1 MKQNYKLFLT
11 GLAFAISMFS
21 SNQASARVCVAYSS
35 SGSCLF
41 WTGSVE
47 ADLNAD
53 HVNVKKNPEL
63 GVVITPN
70 PATGAAGTGNPS
82 AVLLCGT
89 PPTPTT
95 GGTATTPTQPTTSAD
110 YDGDCLTDEGE
121 SDEGESCNPA
131 IPLPTTDPV
140 ASVFSKS
147 VPLTIANKQG
157 KVFYA
162 TVNANALDF
171 SNNTGALQP
180 YCPSNQVPLDYVSC
194 NFTAVVQQKQ
204 KGKVKSSAT
213 FNCSLPAADCANLL
227 PNPTDQ
233 TKFSRIPYTCTR
245 VSPETDIDDE
255 TDND

>member
-1 MKQNYKLFLT
+1 MCKSNKLL
-11 GLAFAISMFS
+11 LSLLVFAASLLS
-21 SNQASARVCVAYSS
+21 SNQASAKVCVAHSS
-35 SGSCLF
+35 SGSCLY

-63 GVVITPN
+63 GVIITPN
-70 PATGAAGTGNPS
+70 PTTGGAGTGNPS

-89 PPTPTT
+89 PPAPTT

-110 YDGDCLTDEGE
+110 SDGDCLTDEGE
-121 SDEGESCNPA
+121 SNEGESCNPA

-147 VPLTIANKQG
+147 VPLTNANKQG
-157 KVFYA
+157 TVFYA

-180 YCPSNQVPLDYVSC
+180 YCSTGQVPLDYVSC
-194 NFTAVVQQKQ
+194 NFTAVVQEKQ
-204 KGKVKSSAT
+204 KGKVKASAT

-227 PNPTDQ
+227 PNATDP

-245 VSPETDIDDE
+245 VSPEKDIDDE